1 MNKGLQ
7 LLSCI
12 AIVALAGCATQS
24 ATWSSIEEST
34 RTVQVGRYSVEL
46 PGGWMQLK
54 SGQNDSHVVSRD
66 GTNLQLIEI
75 IRTKLEEAF
84 PKLKRGVPSS
94 ALPSEL
100 AELQI
105 ANMRAGQG
113 LADLSVVKNE
123 PIAIAGTTGYSLLT
137 RFKNSRGL
145 RYERIVVGFA
155 EADGYYTLSYQAPTL
170 YYFGRDRA
178 AYDALLR
185 SLRAGSGSKPG

>member
-1 MNKGLQ
+1 MV
-7 LLSCI
+7 
-12 AIVALAGCATQS
+12 IVALAGGCATQS
-24 ATWSSIEEST
+24 VTWSSIEENA
-34 RTVQVGRYSVEL
+34 RTAQIGRYSVEL

-54 SGQNDSHVVSRD
+54 SGQSDRHVVSRD
-66 GTNLQLIEI
+66 GTNLQMIEI
-75 IRTKLEEAF
+75 VKTKPEAAF
-84 PKLKRGVPSS
+84 PNLKRGVPSG
-94 ALPSEL
+94 ALPSER

-170 YYFGRDRA
+170 HYFGRDRA

-185 SLRAGSGSKPG
+185 SLRVSSGSKPG

>member
-1 MNKGLQ
+1 M
-7 LLSCI
+7 
-12 AIVALAGCATQS
+12 
-24 ATWSSIEEST
+24 TWSSIEESA
-34 RTVQVGRYSVEL
+34 RTAQIGRYSVEL

-54 SGQNDSHVVSRD
+54 GGQSDRHVVSRD

-75 IRTKLEEAF
+75 VRTKPEEAF
-84 PKLKRGVPSS
+84 PDLKRGMPSG

-105 ANMRAGQG
+105 ANMRAGG
-113 LADLSVVKNE
+113 VANLSVVKNE
-123 PIAIAGTTGYSLLT
+123 PMAIAGTTGYSLLT

-170 YYFGRDRA
+170 HYFGRDRA
-178 AYDALLR
+178 AFDALLR

>member
-1 MNKGLQ
+1 MPNRVLA
-7 LLSCI
+7 LSVLT
-12 AIVALAGCATQS
+12 AALAGCATQS
-24 ATWSSIEEST
+24 ATWSSIEESA
-34 RTVQVGRYSVEL
+34 RTAQIGRYSVEL

-54 SGQNDSHVVSRD
+54 SDQGDRHVVSRD

-75 IRTKLEEAF
+75 VRTKPEEAF
-84 PKLKRGVPSS
+84 PNLKRGVPSG

-113 LADLSVVKNE
+113 LANLSVVRNE

-137 RFKNSRGL
+137 QFKNSRGL

-170 YYFGRDRA
+170 HYFGRDRA
-178 AYDALLR
+178 TFDALLR
-185 SLRAGSGSKPG
+185 AFRASKPG